1 MAALS
6 SLWYCF
12 LPKMFHVTVWCHA
25 NSSSSESQGRGS
37 IKKLDI
43 YLRKMKTLSNERLRM
58 SNCLEMG
65 GRYLWCLSNSHQHL
79 TYFFMSNF
87 IKSLY
92 PMVLKVNELLRS
104 CVWPP
109 FPYWSLLGSP
119 PLLKPVSFIRINE
132 PLGTINL
139 TPLDMIPYRI
149 TPPEF

>member
-37 IKKLDI
+37 IKKIDV
-43 YLRKMKTLSNERLRM
+43 YLRKMKTLSKERLRM

-65 GRYLWCLSNSHQHL
+65 GRYLWCLSDSHQHL

-92 PMVLKVNELLRS
+92 PMVLYVGRLRYNEIGRWCLLS
-104 CVWPP
+104 VW
-109 FPYWSLLGSP
+109 G
-119 PLLKPVSFIRINE
+119 LKLKMREDRCRF
-132 PLGTINL
+132 T
-139 TPLDMIPYRI
+139 Y
-149 TPPEF
+149 